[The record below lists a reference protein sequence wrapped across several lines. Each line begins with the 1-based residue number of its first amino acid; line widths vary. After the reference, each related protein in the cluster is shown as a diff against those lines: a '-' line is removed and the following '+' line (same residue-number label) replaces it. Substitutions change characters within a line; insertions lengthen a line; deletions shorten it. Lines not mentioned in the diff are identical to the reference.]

1 MRPSVTGEG
10 DDMFC
15 FRILTLPPP
24 SGCFHSN
31 VPLVLSTHQRKRLSP
46 SATLRKTRSRQ
57 MMGVEPLQLGNA
69 SFQATFSS
77 VDHVTGRFFS
87 SLVPLRFG
95 PRHCG
100 QSSAFA
106 IENENT
112 RSASM

>member
-46 SATLRKTRSRQ
+46 SATLRKTRSSQ
-57 MMGVEPLQLGNA
+57 MMGVEALQLGHA
-69 SFQATFSS
+69 SFPGAFSS
-77 VDHVTGRFFS
+77 VEHVTGRFFS
-87 SLVPLRFG
+87 SPGPLRFG
-95 PRHCG
+95 PPPWRQLLG
-100 QSSAFA
+100 FA
-106 IENENT
+106 I
-112 RSASM
+112 